1 LDRFKELMTCESTD
15 NDLDRIRS
23 DGLVHMF
30 IADYSTE
37 TMQAVLTGADGVE
50 DSPEFI
56 DLGSWK

>member
-1 LDRFKELMTCESTD
+1 M
-15 NDLDRIRS
+15 
-23 DGLVHMF
+23 VHML

-37 TMQAVLTGADGVE
+37 TIQAILTGVDGVV